1 MRVVVTATITG
12 TNLIEAW
19 AIAARTTAATLA
31 ARGAGLFLLLLILFP
46 SAPLRAA
53 EGLNADRLMRAVVGV
68 SAVVPPDSQSS
79 QTLGSTREGSGIVI
93 DGSGLILTI
102 GYTVMEASEIQVTTL
117 EGKGYP
123 ATLVAYDPVS
133 GFGLLRAGMGFES
146 PWLRLG
152 SVAAVE
158 EGDALLALSGGRNRS
173 ATAVKLV
180 GKREFA
186 GYWEYLLDEALFTF
200 PPIRAFNGAALV
212 DRNGALVGVGSLLVA
227 QAMEGRGLPG
237 NMFVPISALEPILA
251 DLLAYGKRQEP
262 ARPWLGVTLR
272 EEQGRLLVEKVSP
285 RGPAESAGVRPGDQI
300 VGVGGQRFSGLADFY
315 RKLWGLG
322 PAGVVVPLEVLRGAR
337 LEPVTVPSA
346 DRVRFLRLNPTL

>member
-1 MRVVVTATITG
+1 MRVVVTATR
-12 TNLIEAW
+12 ASRC
-19 AIAARTTAATLA
+19 AA
-31 ARGAGLFLLLLILFP
+31 LLLFFTMLWA
-46 SAPLRAA
+46 APPGRA
-53 EGLNADRLMRAVVGV
+53 EGLTGLDAERLMRAVVGV
-68 SAVVPPDSQSS
+68 SAVAPPDTQSS
-79 QTLGSTREGSGIVI
+79 RNLGTEREGSGIVI

-102 GYTVMEASEIQVTTL
+102 GYTVMEASEIRVTTL
-117 EGKGYP
+117 EGKEYP
-123 ATLVAYDPVS
+123 ATLAAYDPVS
-133 GFGLLRAGMGFES
+133 GLSLLRAGLGFES
-146 PWLRLG
+146 PWIRLG
-152 SVAAVE
+152 DSKAVS
-158 EGDALLALSGGRNRS
+158 EGDALLALSGGKARS
-173 ATAVKLV
+173 AAAVKVV

-212 DRNGALVGVGSLLVA
+212 DSGGRLIGVGSLLVA

-237 NMFVPISALEPILA
+237 NMFVPVSALEPILA

-272 EEQGRLLVEKVSP
+272 EEQGRLVVERVSP

-322 PAGVVVPLEVLRGAR
+322 PAGVVVPLELLRGAT
-337 LEPVTVPSA
+337 LAPVSVPSA